1 MVFKSKS
8 TLILNRCICRE
19 STVLPSFVQVN
30 FIFKKKIDKIS
41 KCLIKNFNI
50 NYMIYLFIKLIFIEK
65 NILNLKT
72 ITLVIKYEINMK
84 KFYLI

>member
-1 MVFKSKS
+1 MVFKSKC

-41 KCLIKNFNI
+41 KSLIKNFNI